1 MNSYTNYTEY
11 YADQF
16 GYTYDVNVF
25 NTWSVTYVSD
35 YQVTAAGDDTDILLW
50 FYSFNTEYKSTPFS
64 FEFYSYLDDTL
75 IDWMTITYDGG
86 TYGGDNDDPLNNN
99 QNYSFEVHD
108 LTQVPEP
115 ATMLLLGFG
124 LLALTGLKR
133 KF

>member
-1 MNSYTNYTEY
+1 
-11 YADQF
+11 
-16 GYTYDVNVF
+16 
-25 NTWSVTYVSD
+25 
-35 YQVTAAGDDTDILLW
+35 
-50 FYSFNTEYKSTPFS
+50 
-64 FEFYSYLDDTL
+64 
-75 IDWMTITYDGG
+75 MTITYDGG

-133 KF
+133 KL